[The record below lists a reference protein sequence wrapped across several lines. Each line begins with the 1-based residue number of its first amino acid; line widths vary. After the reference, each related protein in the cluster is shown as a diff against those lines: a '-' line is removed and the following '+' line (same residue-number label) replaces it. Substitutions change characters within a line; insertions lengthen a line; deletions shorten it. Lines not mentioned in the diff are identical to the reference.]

1 MLDVVVSHALTM
13 DLVLHTL
20 TEALPTVS
28 SLAELIR
35 NPEDSRWMA
44 VSIWAW
50 DWPKRRRE
58 LEDANGVLIRKLFMP
73 VGHLM
78 QESG

>member
-1 MLDVVVSHALTM
+1 M
-13 DLVLHTL
+13 
-20 TEALPTVS
+20 ALPAAS
-28 SLAELIR
+28 SLAELMR
-35 NPEDSRWMA
+35 KPEDSRWMA
-44 VSIWAW
+44 DSILAW

-78 QESG
+78 KESG